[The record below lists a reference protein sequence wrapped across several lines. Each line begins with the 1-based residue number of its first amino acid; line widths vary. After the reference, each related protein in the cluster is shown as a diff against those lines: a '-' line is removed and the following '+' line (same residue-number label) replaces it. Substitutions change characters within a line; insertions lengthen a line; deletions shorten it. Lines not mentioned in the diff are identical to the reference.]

1 MFLGNRLKS
10 RYTLGNR
17 LNGVIGT
24 IGSYITPE
32 NIERGVKLG
41 IQLHKSHSDIECYRN
56 KTHD

>member
-17 LNGVIGT
+17 LNRVIGT

-41 IQLHKSHSDIECYRN
+41 IQLHKSHSEIERYRI